1 MRSKVKTL
9 ILFGAAKGIIQQ
21 ALGHLADTVVVESLE
36 AAVQEAQKYALAG
49 DVVLLSP
56 ACSSFD
62 MFRDY
67 EERGRVFKTLVQS
80 L

>member
-1 MRSKVKTL
+1 
-9 ILFGAAKGIIQQ
+9 
-21 ALGHLADTVVVESLE
+21 LGHLTETVVVENLA
-36 AAVQEAQKYALAG
+36 AAVQEAYRNAGRG

-62 MFRDY
+62 MFQNY
-67 EERGRVFKTLVQS
+67 AERGKVFKTLVLS

>member
-1 MRSKVKTL
+1 MKQMPQVCRE
-9 ILFGAAKGIIQQ
+9 IQEDLV
-21 ALGHLADTVVVESLE
+21 A
-36 AAVQEAQKYALAG
+36 AAVQEAYRNAGRG

-62 MFRDY
+62 MFQNY
-67 EERGRVFKTLVQS
+67 AERGKVFKTLVLS